1 MPNLLLIRGLPG
13 SGKSF
18 LAQELIKDLNE
29 RYEHPN
35 TVLFEADDYFTDL
48 EGNYHYTPTE
58 VKFAHQLCKLNCRKA
73 MVHGLNVIIANT
85 FIQKWE
91 MQDYLNLSIE
101 FNYSLEIQIL
111 RNNHGSIHGV
121 PSWKIEEMKKRWEE

>member
-13 SGKSF
+13 SGKST
-18 LAQELIKDLNE
+18 LAKELIKDKNE
-29 RYEHPN
+29 RYDYPN

-48 EGNYHYTPTE
+48 EGNYHYNPTE

-101 FNYSLEIQIL
+101 FNYSLEIHAMK
-111 RNNHGSIHGV
+111 NNFGSVHGV
-121 PSWKIEEMKKRWEE
+121 PVWKIEEMRKRWEE